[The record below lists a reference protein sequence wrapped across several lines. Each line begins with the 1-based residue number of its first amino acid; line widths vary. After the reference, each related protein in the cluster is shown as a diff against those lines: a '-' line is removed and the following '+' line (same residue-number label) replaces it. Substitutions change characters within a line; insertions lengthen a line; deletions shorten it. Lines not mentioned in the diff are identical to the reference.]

1 MMRERVLSYGT
12 YAGGLGI
19 SKSIAGTGEDVAP
32 VTEIVSQVTA
42 NNQQAIN
49 VLLSFFPDAVLDGTL
64 TVVNGVIYFY
74 GFSLEGLLGLALG
87 VVTFTLMVFRFAY
100 DMVVTRKTNEL
111 AKEAKDDVEMLK
123 KLKNGLD

>member
-1 MMRERVLSYGT
+1 MRERVLSYGT
-12 YAGGLGI
+12 YAGGLGV
-19 SKSIAGTGEDVAP
+19 SKSIAGTNSDIPP
-32 VTEIVSQVTA
+32 VTEVVTQVA
-42 NNQQAIN
+42 SNNQQAID
-49 VLLSFFPDAVLDGTL
+49 VLLSFFPDAVHDGTL
-64 TVVNGVIYFY
+64 TVLNGVIYFY

-123 KLKNGLD
+123 KLKSDLD